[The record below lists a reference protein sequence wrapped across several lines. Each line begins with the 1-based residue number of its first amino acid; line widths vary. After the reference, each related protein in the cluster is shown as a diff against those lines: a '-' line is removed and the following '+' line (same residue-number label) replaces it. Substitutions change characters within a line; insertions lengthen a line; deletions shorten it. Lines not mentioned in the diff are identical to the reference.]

1 MIAKQN
7 VENFFK
13 CLFLLMK
20 LSPRKYLADQT
31 QKLNLASSSKWL
43 AIVSAIAIMYYG
55 AAKLGMAVALPIPP
69 GNITAVWFP
78 SAIAWIA
85 IFGRGYNISLGIW
98 LADFLAAIPSFLDGI
113 HDPRQSLVICSLCSL
128 GGLLEA
134 CLGASSSGSFTPSA
148 APVAY

>member
-7 VENFFK
+7 LEEFFK

-31 QKLNLASSSKWL
+31 HTLNLVSTSKWL
-43 AIVSAIAIMYYG
+43 AIVSAIAIMYYS

-85 IFGRGYNISLGIW
+85 ILGLRPNIYPGIFI
-98 LADFLAAIPSFLDGI
+98 AEFLAAFPSYFDGT
-113 HDPRQSLVICSLCSL
+113 Q
-128 GGLLEA
+128 
-134 CLGASSSGSFTPSA
+134 
-148 APVAY
+148 